1 MRRQQPPTPDAA
13 GTSRDPFSLL
23 SAPIG
28 CAYDNVVR
36 AADMAGTGMKAS
48 AAPLRLLASDAA
60 QLGATGIADGGRWAG
75 RGIYSGIR
83 FIGLR
88 CLRDNLAR
96 VAYVHNQAQRYVAE
110 MVDVVLDKMVVR
122 KIVHNM
128 GNKMRV
134 SAIPPGAPRCI
145 EQLAAWVY
153 DDIWGTAEVQLTE
166 SIIETVGFKHAEF
179 RSMRITE
186 LLR

>member
-48 AAPLRLLASDAA
+48 SAPLRLLASDAA

-88 CLRDNLAR
+88 CLRDTYEVYALQELEHIPA
-96 VAYVHNQAQRYVAE
+96 AAA
-110 MVDVVLDKMVVR
+110 VVPLTAG
-122 KIVHNM
+122 H
-128 GNKMRV
+128 
-134 SAIPPGAPRCI
+134 
-145 EQLAAWVY
+145 
-153 DDIWGTAEVQLTE
+153 GTALEARRQRHGVIQFMVCRKTPSL
-166 SIIETVGFKHAEF
+166 
-179 RSMRITE
+179 RSAARQAGSA
-186 LLR
+186 RA